1 MDSQRDRLQTDG
13 PVLLQ
18 FPDHFFEVIGG
29 VCIIY
34 WEKSRSTASICCI
47 TNVDETAGTFSFQ
60 TYSWQGKSKKTFHD
74 TGRESNA
81 KASDVWRI
89 VHSQEF
95 ETVLNVADLHEGLIV
110 RIQLKDEISDFTGI
124 VQSVQNETVQVS
136 LTAENKQV
144 RVRNFAFGQVK
155 SVVEIL
161 SFPYFFK
168 LRKAAAGEQ
177 DGGNNMTWEGQDR
190 NLRAEKKKPSRKPRM
205 LLRVPENEKYKRAWH
220 FFQLFPTEEFEY
232 CTKVS
237 LEDKYDDVSM
247 TAFNAVAYFAA
258 WFTSRR
264 KRMSSQL
271 AYRKDYP

>member
-1 MDSQRDRLQTDG
+1 
-13 PVLLQ
+13 
-18 FPDHFFEVIGG
+18 
-29 VCIIY
+29 
-34 WEKSRSTASICCI
+34 
-47 TNVDETAGTFSFQ
+47 
-60 TYSWQGKSKKTFHD
+60 
-74 TGRESNA
+74 
-81 KASDVWRI
+81 
-89 VHSQEF
+89 
-95 ETVLNVADLHEGLIV
+95 
-110 RIQLKDEISDFTGI
+110 
-124 VQSVQNETVQVS
+124 
-136 LTAENKQV
+136 
-144 RVRNFAFGQVK
+144 
-155 SVVEIL
+155 
-161 SFPYFFK
+161 
-168 LRKAAAGEQ
+168 
-177 DGGNNMTWEGQDR
+177 MTWEGQDR